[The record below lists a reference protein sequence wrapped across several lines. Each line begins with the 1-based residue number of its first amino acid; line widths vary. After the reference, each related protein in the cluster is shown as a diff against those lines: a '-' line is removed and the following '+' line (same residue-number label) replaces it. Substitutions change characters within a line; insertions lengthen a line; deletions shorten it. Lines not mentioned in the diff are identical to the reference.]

1 MKVLIAC
8 EESQRVCA
16 AFRARG
22 HKAFSC
28 DILPPSG
35 GHPEWH
41 IMCDVLKIL
50 KPICGSVSFYT
61 MDGKKHV
68 IAPEWDLIIAHP
80 PCTFLTGAG
89 AANIPKHPERIEKG
103 YEAAEFFMRFYN
115 CGCEKICIEN
125 PPPMKIFRLPK
136 YTQIVRPY
144 EHGENN
150 GKRVCLWLKGLPLL
164 KPSKIIP
171 YNPERITWTYSK
183 TGEKKTC
190 SKWYNTGTNQH
201 SKNRSKT
208 FSGIAQ
214 AMAEQWG

>member
-8 EESQRVCA
+8 EESQRVCK

-35 GHPEWH
+35 GRPEWH
-41 IMCDVLKIL
+41 ILGDVMQIL
-50 KPICGSVSFYT
+50 TPILGGIDFETMNGEKHSFS
-61 MDGKKHV
+61 GG
-68 IAPEWDLIIAHP
+68 WDLIIAHP

-103 YEAAEFFMRFYN
+103 YEAAQFFMRFYN

-125 PPPMKIFRLPK
+125 PPPMKIFGLPK

-150 GKRVCLWLKGLPLL
+150 GKRVCLWLNGLPLL

-171 YNPERITWTYSK
+171 YNPERVTWIYSK

-208 FSGIAQ
+208 FEGIAQ